1 MKTKILALIIFSF
14 ILSINPLN
22 AQNILVWK
30 NVGESVFISP
40 ENGNEITPDFDI
52 RTALAANIHNFALV
66 TALPDDL
73 SGFDIIFIT
82 LGFAVDC
89 G

>member
-1 MKTKILALIIFSF
+1 MKRKILALIIFSF
-14 ILSINPLN
+14 ILSINPVK

-40 ENGNEITPDFDI
+40 ENGNEITSDFDI
-52 RTALAANIHNFALV
+52 RMALAANMRNFTLV

-82 LGFAVDC
+82 LRFAVDC